1 MRAIERSTKGLVR
14 RNTALVLLIAA
25 LPLAAA
31 CGGATLGSVGAVM
44 SQDRQSGRVVV
55 REVPEGMAGDTA
67 GLRVGDEILSVDGR
81 DVRDLAPGEVAELM
95 RGEVGS
101 TVSLTV
107 ARGDEVVR
115 VRVKRGP
122 FRKKR

>member
-25 LPLAAA
+25 LPVAAA

-122 FRKKR
+122 FRRKR

>member
-1 MRAIERSTKGLVR
+1 M
-14 RNTALVLLIAA
+14 LLIAT
-25 LPLAAA
+25 LPVAAA
-31 CGGATLGSVGAVM
+31 CGGAPLGSVGAVM

-115 VRVKRGP
+115 LRVKRGP

>member
-1 MRAIERSTKGLVR
+1 MRTIERSTKGLVR

-25 LPLAAA
+25 LPVAAA
-31 CGGATLGSVGAVM
+31 CGGAPLGSVGAVM

-115 VRVKRGP
+115 LRVKRGP